1 MFGFFANLV
10 SFENVREA
18 LLKETTIFIDCLEDQ
33 ENSEVVHRIVYI
45 ADEFLQED
53 EINIFI
59 GKPDA

>member
-10 SFENVREA
+10 SFENVRET
-18 LLKETTIFIDCLEDQ
+18 LLKDPSIFIDCLEGQ